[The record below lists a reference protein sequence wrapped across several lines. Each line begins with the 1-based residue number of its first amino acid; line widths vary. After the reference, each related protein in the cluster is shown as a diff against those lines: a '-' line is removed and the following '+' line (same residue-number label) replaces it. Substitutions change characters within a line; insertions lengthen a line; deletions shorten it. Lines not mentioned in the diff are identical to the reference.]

1 MLDFKKIQQECPK
14 SWELL
19 RKWVGTKIQEMK
31 TKIMQGAPI
40 EAKEDPFP
48 QDINDALI
56 EATISWQLRSL
67 IDFAEQ
73 NKLKLTLG
81 YSKESSYFYNILKGE
96 ELKSQNFFQ
105 NRPEMEESCFT
116 EIFKM
121 LE

>member
-1 MLDFKKIQQECPK
+1 MINFEKIKRECPK

-19 RKWVGTKIQEMK
+19 RKWVNGKIQEMK
-31 TKIMQGAPI
+31 TKIMQGAPLS
-40 EAKEDPFP
+40 EEE
-48 QDINDALI
+48 DALFEVNDVLI
-56 EATISWQLRSL
+56 ESTISWQLRSL

-81 YSKESSYFYNILKGE
+81 YSKESSYFYNILRGE